1 MQQNSQ
7 FSSRFELDKICTILH
22 RSRPEQKNKA
32 ARARPAKMR
41 PTISEIIDKS
51 GEPGAEGHE
60 AMLHHEQVKKSRS
73 RGREIMPQH
82 GRLLTRAYQVM
93 IRQVEAQV

>member
-1 MQQNSQ
+1 
-7 FSSRFELDKICTILH
+7 
-22 RSRPEQKNKA
+22 
-32 ARARPAKMR
+32 MR
-41 PTISEIIDKS
+41 PTISEIIEKS